1 MFSHALTK
9 LCCNLN
15 TGTLLN
21 YLVRRD
27 AVEEAHKQ
35 TIEQICNFMESK
47 GIPSELHQRVVNYYQ
62 FQHKKN
68 RELEA
73 ARLINLPKSLMIKVA
88 NANYRDLIDK
98 CASPG
103 RPFYGCKEQ
112 LVNALLVKLSM
123 VHVMPGDEVVQKDDI
138 SRELYFV
145 RDGSVL
151 VVDEHERVLSVIRS
165 DVPDMPPLFGE
176 VPFFLGINH
185 LHAIKACMDGDV
197 QLMVLSK
204 KDSTDLFAE
213 YPEEHSKICENL
225 MSTFDLT
232 WDGKQIAGE
241 DEDATDM
248 DKMVTKMAI
257 IESMNQRTE
266 LRSVRLN

>member
-1 MFSHALTK
+1 M
-9 LCCNLN
+9 
-15 TGTLLN
+15 
-21 YLVRRD
+21 D
-27 AVEEAHKQ
+27 
-35 TIEQICNFMESK
+35 SK
-47 GIPSELHQRVVNYYQ
+47 GIPAELHQRVVNYYQ

-88 NANYRDLIDK
+88 NANYRDLIDR
-98 CASPG
+98 CANPG

-112 LVNALLVKLSM
+112 LVNAILVKLSM
-123 VHVMPGDEVVQKDDI
+123 VHVMPGDDIVHKDDI
-138 SRELYFV
+138 SRELYFL
-145 RDGSVL
+145 RDGAVQ
-151 VVDEHERVLSVIRS
+151 VVDDHERVLSVIRS

-185 LHAIKACMDGDV
+185 LHSIKACMDGDV

-213 YPEEHSKICENL
+213 YPDEHSKICENL

-232 WDGKQIAGE
+232 WDGKQIAGV
-241 DEDATDM
+241 DEDASDL
-248 DKMVTKMAI
+248 DKMVTRMAI